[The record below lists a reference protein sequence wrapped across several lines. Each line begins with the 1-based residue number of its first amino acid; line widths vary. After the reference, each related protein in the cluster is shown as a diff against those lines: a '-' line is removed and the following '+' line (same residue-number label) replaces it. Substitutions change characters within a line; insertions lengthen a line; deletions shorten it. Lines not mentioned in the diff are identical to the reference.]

1 MIIKQSHVI
10 SQVTGDDEPILVYA
24 ENKKSPHVSDLQKHA
39 ENSEFE
45 IEIVALTLST
55 KDVVAFGKNT
65 QLPLL
70 IACDNLENAILL
82 TEKYGLL
89 DWQVYWLSAD
99 TAGLED
105 TQINPG
111 HQFVDWRACGV
122 LAVILNLLKQ
132 QTHITRDKLYIEHK
146 LALLSGCLGDLSL
159 TLNAQGNIIG
169 LNIELMSLMRNQG
182 LAAIG
187 QNWLDSLH
195 IPSST
200 AKSRL
205 QHILSDLSHTHSM
218 TRLPPFPIQLNNTV
232 VMVDGF
238 VGSLPNDEILIV
250 LRQVASWQSHE
261 WLGQLK
267 EQDTPITLILI
278 NPDNFSEFNRAY
290 GRDEGDQVLG
300 EIICKM
306 SDTLRDDDF
315 VSRFSGAVFAA
326 HLPET
331 NEQQGQ
337 DLATRMLQMLRNTS
351 FSSKKIKLE
360 FSFGMATLDAE
371 ERLGEQ
377 SPLELFRRANAAL
390 QAARSVGGGKLV
402 IWKPQFDTN
411 ILANLDRMSG
421 KFSEVP
427 SDDFRLMN
435 LQWDIIRLIGSTHSL
450 QMFSSQVCQLLSTG
464 LQSEFAGLYMRH
476 GDDFTSL
483 SCSTASDDVDTQ
495 SIHKWL
501 RSNIKLDSIDSKVI
515 KPVARLTSFHGLVI
529 PLVTRDQCLAV
540 LVICWPLEKKHEAQ
554 KCTQQLER
562 ISPNL
567 AAAID
572 RIILLEQEKNKPI
585 LPNKDN
591 FDASELL
598 FKSSAMHNL
607 MQQVQLVAPTDA
619 SVLIIGE
626 SGTGKELIAQQI
638 HKRGLCPDKPF
649 ITVDCSTIV
658 EHLIESELFGHKK
671 GAFTGATSSQPGQ
684 IAQADGGTLF
694 LDEVGELPLDIQSK
708 LLRFVQEK
716 TFVAVG
722 DQRVRKVDVRLVFAT
737 NRNLSDEVT
746 EGRFRADLYHR
757 INVFTLS
764 LPALKHRSE
773 DSLLL
778 SRHFLRQF
786 IQQYKKD
793 IKDFSDNALE
803 KLHNYTWP
811 GNVRELRNCIMRAVI
826 LCPGHYVEPEHLIL
840 QQEMKANNR
849 LPQINDTFQ
858 AMGESLGAISNSKE
872 DDLSQISAF
881 LSDLVNLTCQQ
892 TEIFSVSNWLEK
904 QWLSRC
910 VVKWGSL
917 YQVAHNINQS
927 ESTIRRRYTKL
938 NAQIFERTELDE
950 ITISC
955 NRLLDNVLQSH
966 PHSKLWQKIESL
978 LYIIVLQQD
987 VSQQKKALLLNVT
1000 QPTLR
1005 KIIQQTD
1012 MTRPAY

>member
-1 MIIKQSHVI
+1 MKIKQSHVI
-10 SQVTGDDEPILVYA
+10 SQVTGDDEPVLLYA
-24 ENKKSPHVSDLQKHA
+24 ENKKSSHVTDLQKQTK
-39 ENSEFE
+39 NTKFE
-45 IEIVALTLST
+45 IKIVPLTLSF
-55 KDVVAFGKNT
+55 KDLMAFGQNS

-70 IACDNLENAILL
+70 VACENLDDATLL
-82 TEKYGLL
+82 TDKYGLL

-99 TAGLED
+99 TAGLQD
-105 TQINPG
+105 SQINPG
-111 HQFVDWRACGV
+111 HQFFDWRACGV
-122 LAVILNLLKQ
+122 LAVILNLVKQ
-132 QTHITRDKLYIEHK
+132 QTLITQDKLYIKHK

-159 TLNAQGNIIG
+159 TLNEQGNIIDI
-169 LNIELMSLMRNQG
+169 NIKLMSLMRNQG

-195 IPSST
+195 IPSSN

-205 QHILSDLSHTHSM
+205 QHILSDLRHTHSM
-218 TRLPPFPIQLNNTV
+218 TRLPPFPIQLNKTV

-238 VGSLPNDEILIV
+238 VGALPNNEILIV
-250 LRQVASWQSHE
+250 LRQIASWQSHE

-267 EQDTPITLILI
+267 EQDTPLTLILI
-278 NPDNFSEFNRAY
+278 SPDNFSKFNRVY
-290 GRDEGDQVLG
+290 GRNEGDQVLS
-300 EIICKM
+300 EITHNM
-306 SDTLRDDDF
+306 SNILRDDDF

-326 HLPET
+326 HLPKT
-331 NEQQGQ
+331 NEQQRQG
-337 DLATRMLQMLRNTS
+337 LATRMLQMLRNTS

-360 FSFGMATLDAE
+360 FSIGMATLEAE

-402 IWKPQFDTN
+402 IWKPQFDAN
-411 ILANLDRMSG
+411 ILANLDCINGS
-421 KFSEVP
+421 FSEAQ

-450 QMFSSQVCQLLSTG
+450 QIFSSQVCQLLSTG

-483 SCSTASDDVDTQ
+483 CCSAANDDVDTQ
-495 SIHKWL
+495 SIHNWL
-501 RSNIKLDSIDSKVI
+501 QGNIKLESVESKVI
-515 KPVARLTSFHGLVI
+515 KPIAKLTSFHGLVI
-529 PLVTRDQCLAV
+529 PIVTRDRCLAV
-540 LVICWPLEKKHEAQ
+540 LVICWQLEKKHEAQ
-554 KCTQQLER
+554 KCTQQLEQ

-567 AAAID
+567 AAALD
-572 RIILLEQEKNKPI
+572 RIILLEQQTITHTVPD
-585 LPNKDN
+585 KDSSAEN
-591 FDASELL
+591 ELL

-638 HKRGLCPDKPF
+638 HKRSLCPDKPF

-671 GAFTGATSSQPGQ
+671 GAFTGATHSQPGL
-684 IAQADGGTLF
+684 IVQADGGTLF

-716 TFVAVG
+716 TFVPVG

-737 NRNLSDEVT
+737 NRNLPDEVT

-757 INVFTLS
+757 INVFTLN

-826 LCPGHYVEPEHLIL
+826 LCPDHYVEPEHLIL
-840 QQEMKANNR
+840 QQEMEANNR
-849 LPQINDTFQ
+849 FPAINDTFQ

-881 LSDLVNLTCQQ
+881 LSHLVDLTCQR

-917 YQVAHNINQS
+917 YQVAQNINQS

-938 NAQIFERTELDE
+938 NSQVFEHTEMDE
-950 ITISC
+950 TTVDC
-955 NRLLDNVLQSH
+955 HRLLDNVLQTH

-978 LYIIVLQQD
+978 LYSIVLQQD
-987 VSQQKKALLLNVT
+987 VSQQKKAQLLNIT

-1005 KIIQQTD
+1005 KIIQRTQNNLS
-1012 MTRPAY
+1012 AY